1 MEIFIFIGIAAVL
14 CGLCIRLMPKKKK
27 GKKHGPSQEHIAD
40 DLTAKKAELK
50 RITDEYNQVRAQL
63 SESQKAVAKA
73 RSDYDRATA
82 ALTQFEADAAT
93 TQKQIVEKIAAR
105 HNAQYAADWQNFT
118 STIRA
123 AHQAEVE
130 QIERSAAQEVEAIRQ
145 ELADLHSTLEEYRA
159 KRDAINQEIMRQRQI
174 EENQDFYRIRL
185 SDEAKHDLELLET
198 IRPQLHLDDSLDKLV
213 YETYIKKPAAEMVKR
228 VLSGD
233 APCGIYKITRLK
245 TGEIYIGQSVDVS
258 KRWIQHLKTA
268 LNAGGTQIS
277 GGMLHDVMRKDG
289 VDGFTFELIEKV
301 DRDKLSERE
310 KYYINFYDSKKVGLN
325 MKDGG

>member
-1 MEIFIFIGIAAVL
+1 MEIFIFIGIAAIL
-14 CGLCIRLMPKKKK
+14 CGLGIGLTLKEKKSKKKDL
-27 GKKHGPSQEHIAD
+27 PQENITNGLA
-40 DLTAKKAELK
+40 AKKAELK
-50 RITDEYNQVRAQL
+50 RITDECNQVRAQL
-63 SESQKAVAKA
+63 SEAQKAAAKA

-82 ALTQFEADAAT
+82 ALAQFEADATA
-93 TQKQIVEKIAAR
+93 TQKQVVEKLAVR

-118 STIRA
+118 SIVRT
-123 AHQAEVE
+123 AHQTEIE
-130 QIERSAAQEVEAIRQ
+130 QIEQSAAQEAEAIQQ
-145 ELADLHSTLEEYRA
+145 ELADLRFTLEEYRA
-159 KRDAINQEIMRQRQI
+159 KRDAINQEIIRQRQI

-228 VLSGD
+228 VLSGET
-233 APCGIYKITRLK
+233 PCGIYKITRLK